1 MDLVDVRLHHLVLL
15 LNYSAGRKGC
25 TLVTLLPG
33 LPDAFESCIL
43 GAHVVLEGVHLL
55 GRACHCASHLEL
67 RMSKLLAFAGLVW
80 LCFRIDLETLVGVI
94 LLLAR
99 RSAGQGGRGPV
110 PRNFALIRVV
120 ECKSLTVTLLAI
132 ALTDH
137 LIAETLAV
145 LELYLLDVSP
155 GLRMARRAH
164 IVAGLQ

>member
-67 RMSKLLAFAGLVW
+67 RMSKLLAFASLVW

-94 LLLAR
+94 LLLAGW
-99 RSAGQGGRGPV
+99 SAGQGRRGTV
-110 PRNFALIRVV
+110 P
-120 ECKSLTVTLLAI
+120 
-132 ALTDH
+132 
-137 LIAETLAV
+137 
-145 LELYLLDVSP
+145 
-155 GLRMARRAH
+155 
-164 IVAGLQ
+164 